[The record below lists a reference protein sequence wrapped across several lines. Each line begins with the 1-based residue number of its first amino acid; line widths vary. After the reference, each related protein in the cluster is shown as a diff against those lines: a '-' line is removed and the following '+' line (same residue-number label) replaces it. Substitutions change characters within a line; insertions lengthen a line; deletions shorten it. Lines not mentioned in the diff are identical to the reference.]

1 MYKPDRFKTYL
12 GKEQYYHDFLVFFQ
26 KEIEKKSWK
35 GVLNEYLFA
44 RDERADDLLARSYAG
59 FLHPIIHIGFGVE
72 FQQPAI
78 IAEGLAQACVHDNW
92 MKSFFLIVEGAAN
105 KKRRNGGDRKTTV
118 QLLEEVKRDEEL
130 SNAAHWE
137 DGNKIRD
144 GVMKRALDKMV
155 ALASQYT
162 VRVDDDLEEKTAE
175 MINAAGT
182 YEVYVSKRHC

>member
-1 MYKPDRFKTYL
+1 M
-12 GKEQYYHDFLVFFQ
+12 
-26 KEIEKKSWK
+26 
-35 GVLNEYLFA
+35 FA
-44 RDERADDLLARSYAG
+44 RDEHADDLLARSYAG
-59 FLHPIIHIGFGVE
+59 FLHPIIHTGFGVE

-78 IAEGLAQACVHDNW
+78 IAEGLAQACVHDSW
-92 MKSFFLIVEGAAN
+92 MKSFFISVEEAAN
-105 KKRRNGGDRKTTV
+105 KKRKEGDRKTIA

-130 SNAAHWE
+130 SNATHWE

-162 VRVDDDLEEKTAE
+162 IREDDDLEEKTAE

-182 YEVYVSKRHC
+182 YEIHVSKGRC